1 MTKQELLK
9 HLGKELKKLL
19 IEQEVSA
26 TQFAEMLGVS
36 RQAASRYLNG
46 KTTLDNTLS
55 VFNLLGKEINLEV
68 VIKEMTNAS

>member
-9 HLGKELKKLL
+9 HLSKELKKLL
-19 IEQEVSA
+19 IEQDVSA

-46 KTTLDNTLS
+46 KATLDNTLS
-55 VFNLLGKEINLEV
+55 VFSLLGKEIKLEV